1 VTSTSY
7 ESIAD
12 EYEESRGGQ
21 GRADQIAAALHR
33 HLAAGSLVLDVGVGT
48 GIIAATL
55 ERHGHRVV
63 GVDIAPGM
71 LRHSSSRLP
80 GRVGLADGLALP
92 VARAS
97 VHGVVFVWVL
107 HHVADPVAALAEA
120 RRALKASGCVLAL
133 AARPVE
139 GESDIREAFSPL
151 LALHLGRMDQVQDL
165 APLAPQAGLEITATT
180 GVVMPFEESPNDL
193 ARKVGRRMYSPTFDM
208 DDATFA
214 RDVQPVIDALRA
226 LPDPDRP
233 RHREHRH
240 ELVVLRP
247 TA

>member
-1 VTSTSY
+1 
-7 ESIAD
+7 
-12 EYEESRGGQ
+12 
-21 GRADQIAAALHR
+21 
-33 HLAAGSLVLDVGVGT
+33 
-48 GIIAATL
+48 
-55 ERHGHRVV
+55 
-63 GVDIAPGM
+63 
-71 LRHSSSRLP
+71 
-80 GRVGLADGLALP
+80 
-92 VARAS
+92 
-97 VHGVVFVWVL
+97 
-107 HHVADPVAALAEA
+107 VADPVAALAEA

-139 GESDIREAFSPL
+139 GDNDIKEAFSPL

-165 APLAPQAGLEITATT
+165 TPLAPQAGLEITATT

-193 ARKVGRRMYSPTFDM
+193 ARKVERRMYSPTFDM

-214 RDVQPVIDALRA
+214 RDVQPVIDTLRA

-233 RHREHRH
+233 RAREHRH